1 MQGVVCTHQGAHQR
15 FLPQL
20 HSRSYDPLNMSQPPA
35 SSSMVQNSQTTPPI
49 DSYNFKVI
57 FEAALEA
64 YKKKTKQS
72 IESHALFTQL
82 KTCGSPD
89 TVLDLLRGQVNLSA
103 DEGFK
108 KWLNPTIN
116 VLFAFSGTLGEGIG
130 VIFPPAT
137 VIFAGI
143 GILLLAA
150 KDLNEDQGTLVDIF
164 EQIENFFKRLEIYT
178 EVSPTPAMKD
188 TMVKIMVEVLDI
200 LAIAT
205 KESKQSR
212 AKRFLKKLAGRTDV
226 LKNTH
231 IIDVKLA
238 GVSNNVDDVKRSQIR
253 ENLRKW
259 QSPPDPSINHNIACH
274 RQHKGTAEWF
284 FRGGIF
290 EKWKVTGSLL
300 WVHGKPG
307 SGKSILWLVP

>member
-1 MQGVVCTHQGAHQR
+1 
-15 FLPQL
+15 
-20 HSRSYDPLNMSQPPA
+20 MSQPSA
-35 SSSMVQNSQTTPPI
+35 SSSMVQNNQTTPPN
-49 DSYNFKVI
+49 DSYNFKHI

-64 YKKKTKQS
+64 YKKKTKQGL
-72 IESHALFTQL
+72 ESHTLFTQL

-89 TVLDLLRGQVNLSA
+89 SILDLLRGQVNTNA

-116 VLFAFSGTLGEGIG
+116 VLCVFAGTLGEGVG
-130 VIFPPAT
+130 VVNTDESIFPPAT
-137 VIFAGI
+137 AIFAGI

-150 KDLNEDQGTLVDIF
+150 RDLNEDQGTLIDIF
-164 EQIENFFKRLEIYT
+164 EQIESFFKRLENYT
-178 EVSPTPAMKD
+178 GIPPTPAMKD

-212 AKRFLKKLAGRTDV
+212 ASELNLRITWLLTDIGPERFLKKLAGRTDMKDALKRLDKLTNEEARMANAQV

-231 IIDVKLA
+231 IIDVKLT

-259 QSPPDPSINHNIACH
+259 QSPPDPSMNHNIACDH
-274 RQHKGTAEWF
+274 
-284 FRGGIF
+284 
-290 EKWKVTGSLL
+290 
-300 WVHGKPG
+300 
-307 SGKSILWLVP
+307 